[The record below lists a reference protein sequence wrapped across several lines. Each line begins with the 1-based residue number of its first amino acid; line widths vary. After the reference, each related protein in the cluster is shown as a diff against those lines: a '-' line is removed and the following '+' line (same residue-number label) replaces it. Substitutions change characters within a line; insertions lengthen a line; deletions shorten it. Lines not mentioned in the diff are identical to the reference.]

1 MVYHESYSWLAA
13 SFLPMTLAEI
23 QSNINR
29 GLSWAVM
36 KAGGFVEKKKPEDFF
51 SEFWW

>member
-13 SFLPMTLAEI
+13 SFLPTTLAEI

-29 GLSWAVM
+29 
-36 KAGGFVEKKKPEDFF
+36 GFVEKKKPEDFF
-51 SEFWW
+51 SEFCW